1 MTVLLAGQIRK
12 ADRLDVCSE
21 FLYCVLSLSTLA
33 GCVHDRYPFVSQ
45 KGNSYACVSTS
56 KSPNHVVMATVVG
69 THDNV
74 WEHEC

>member
-1 MTVLLAGQIRK
+1 M
-12 ADRLDVCSE
+12 CSE
-21 FLYCVLSLSTLA
+21 CLYSVLSLSTLA

-45 KGNSYACVSTS
+45 KVIAM
-56 KSPNHVVMATVVG
+56 HVFLQARALMHAVMATVVG